1 MKRLYIIALFVFAGG
16 FASSQENGNRD
27 AQNRIV
33 RGPYETNRFFDNI
46 FVGVA
51 GGVNLYFGENDS
63 EGKFGKRLAPAMD
76 IHVGKWFTPSI
87 GARVG
92 YAGLQAK
99 GWTSAG
105 TLYAKSADGGLFRE
119 KFGVMYLHADAMWN
133 FSNAVSGY
141 KESRTWNFVPFVGV
155 GWALLRQRRP
165 RQ

>member
-1 MKRLYIIALFVFAGG
+1 MHCSFSRADLLLPRKTGTG
-16 FASSQENGNRD
+16 D

-33 RGPYETNRFFDNI
+33 RGPYETNRFFDNV

-92 YAGLQAK
+92 YAGLQ
-99 GWTSAG
+99 GQR
-105 TLYAKSADGGLFRE
+105 LDLCR
-119 KFGVMYLHADAMWN
+119 
-133 FSNAVSGY
+133 NA
-141 KESRTWNFVPFVGV
+141 
-155 GWALLRQRRP
+155 LRQERRRRP
-165 RQ
+165 CSGKNSA

>member
-16 FASSQENGNRD
+16 FASAQENGNRD

-33 RGPYETNRFFDNI
+33 RGPYETNRFFDNV

-119 KFGVMYLHADAMWN
+119 KFGVMYLHADAHVELLERRERLQGEPYVE
-133 FSNAVSGY
+133 FRAFCRCRLG
-141 KESRTWNFVPFVGV
+141 
-155 GWALLRQRRP
+155 ALLRQRRP
-165 RQ
+165 

>member
-1 MKRLYIIALFVFAGG
+1 MKHFWLFTLLLFSGLAVQA
-16 FASSQENGNRD
+16 QEKENRD
-27 AQNRIV
+27 VQGRIV

-63 EGKFGKRLAPAMD
+63 EGKFGKRLAPALD
-76 IHVGKWFTPSI
+76 IHAGKWFTPSI

-99 GWTSAG
+99 GWTTANSI
-105 TLYAKSADGGLFRE
+105 YAKGADGNLFKE

-133 FSNAVSGY
+133 LSNALNGY
-141 KESRTWNFVPFVGV
+141 REDS
-155 GWALLRQRRP
+155 AA
-165 RQ
+165 